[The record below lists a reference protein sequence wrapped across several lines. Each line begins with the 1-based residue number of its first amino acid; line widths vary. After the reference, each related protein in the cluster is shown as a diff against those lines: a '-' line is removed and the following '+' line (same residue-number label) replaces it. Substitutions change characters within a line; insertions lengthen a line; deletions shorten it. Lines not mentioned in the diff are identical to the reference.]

1 MVSLRQRS
9 SRPSY
14 TSMAGLENLSDGEGS
29 DAAGSSTA
37 PPEADG
43 GKSDDSES
51 ISSGASSEFQV
62 TGNDGKQGN
71 AKGKSASHAKSKGK
85 GKATEGSDSAFEG
98 DDADDSSD
106 AISLNDEDEEA
117 SIGDTEDAMMED
129 DDELVELTPAMTTK
143 GRNRVSGA
151 PRAKARRKALGT
163 ATPVSGLPAYAMASG
178 AYSSST
184 NDPALLPL
192 AYRNIIQKSTEV
204 LTKASGKRTTAIE
217 RDYERYKR
225 SGSEGMSFGPVTP
238 FCTRLAAGPR
248 EDGSEVKW
256 VWEDADAETRK
267 NGRRAAAWMVDPR
280 VPLYQPWQ
288 VWKGEG
294 YWKGM
299 FRDLGN
305 SAGKAGG
312 AGDTGAR
319 KGKGRETNAE
329 THEASNK
336 GWVLREDVTLGLGDV
351 GRISSGELGVLSRR

>member
-1 MVSLRQRS
+1 
-9 SRPSY
+9 
-14 TSMAGLENLSDGEGS
+14 MAGLENLSDGEGS
-29 DAAGSSTA
+29 DAAGPSTA

-62 TGNDGKQGN
+62 AANDDKQGN
-71 AKGKSASHAKSKGK
+71 AKGKSALRSKSKGK
-85 GKATEGSDSAFEG
+85 GKAAEGSDSAFEG

-106 AISLNDEDEEA
+106 AISLNDDEEEA
-117 SIGDTEDAMMED
+117 SVGETEDAMIDE
-129 DDELVELTPAMTTK
+129 DDELVEITPAMTTK
-143 GRNRVSGA
+143 GRNKVSGA

-163 ATPVSGLPAYAMASG
+163 ATPVSGLPAYAIASG

-204 LTKASGKRTTAIE
+204 LTKASGKRSTAIE

-238 FCTRLAAGPR
+238 FCTRLTAGPR
-248 EDGSEVKW
+248 EDGSELKW

-288 VWKGEG
+288 VWRGEG

-299 FRDLGN
+299 FRDLGK
-305 SAGKAGG
+305 SAGKADG
-312 AGDTGAR
+312 AGDTGTE
-319 KGKGRETNAE
+319 KGKGRETDAE
-329 THEASNK
+329 TRQASNK
-336 GWVLREDVTLGLGDV
+336 GWILREDVTLGLKDV
-351 GRISSGELGVLSRR
+351 GRNSSDELVCLSRRYGEQCQLG